1 MMVKNP
7 KSYTFNRDA
16 ILVETTTGAKRA
28 LIDYRKTAPTIQSE
42 KVPGNVWSFPRVRY
56 LMDEYEN
63 HPTQKPSALLKRI
76 ILASSNP
83 SDTVLDPFAG
93 SFTTGAVAAASGRK
107 FIGIELNN
115 EYVKMGLRRLSVT
128 SHYSENELA
137 KVKRENTKPVQKQR
151 NVGINALSSEK

>member
-1 MMVKNP
+1 MYEPILMMVKNP

-28 LIDYRKTAPTIQSE
+28 LIDYRKNPPQPYNQK

-83 SDTVLDPFAG
+83 SDTVLTL
-93 SFTTGAVAAASGRK
+93 SRAVSPQALSQ
-107 FIGIELNN
+107 
-115 EYVKMGLRRLSVT
+115 RRQVVSLSVLNSIMST
-128 SHYSENELA
+128 
-137 KVKRENTKPVQKQR
+137 
-151 NVGINALSSEK
+151 